1 MLKRSGFLVAFLV
14 LLTLFTISCSG
25 GVSSTSVGGAEIQIG
40 SEIKDD
46 FYIVSPKTAFSVDE
60 DFYIS
65 FDNNAAFDS
74 DFTTLKVE
82 DTETQ
87 EIIAQI
93 EYNVD
98 PEWSVVITE
107 MYSFQEPGK
116 YIISFVVKEKV
127 RASQEVIVSE

>member
-1 MLKRSGFLVAFLV
+1 MLKRAGFLVTFLV

-25 GVSSTSVGGAEIQIG
+25 GVSSTSVGGAEVQIG

-82 DTETQ
+82 DAETQ

-107 MYSFQEPGK
+107 TYSFQDPGK
-116 YIISFVVKEKV
+116 YKISFVVKEKV
-127 RASQEVIVSE
+127 RASQEVTVSE

>member
-1 MLKRSGFLVAFLV
+1 MMKRSGFLVVLLA
-14 LLTLFTISCSG
+14 LLTLFAISCSG
-25 GVSSTSVGGAEIQIG
+25 GVSSTSIGGAEIQIG

-116 YIISFVVKEKV
+116 YKISFVVKEKV
-127 RASQEVIVSE
+127 RASQVVIVSE